1 MIVWVKTTC
10 IVKHGLILGGNNLGV
25 ISPMDKPL
33 SQQQIYVSAQIDILY
48 CERKWAY
55 PPTTSG
61 CYSRQG
67 GKPVDEIQVGFK
79 IFTENSLQVK
89 LLELCHCNVTTV
101 LELHFSWLL
110 SSKFI

>member
-1 MIVWVKTTC
+1 MR
-10 IVKHGLILGGNNLGV
+10 
-25 ISPMDKPL
+25 
-33 SQQQIYVSAQIDILY
+33 
-48 CERKWAY
+48 EKWAY

-89 LLELCHCNVTTV
+89 LLELLYILTSLQCYYSVRTAFQLAFV
-101 LELHFSWLL
+101 
-110 SSKFI
+110 K